1 MFTGLNWVLHTV
13 GNYVGVYARGVTR
26 SSTGQVAQKIGW
38 NSHKNRGDD
47 SHPNISICAECT
59 HTCSYRYVHRVEL
72 GPRHGN
78 YVGVHK
84 YVCTCVD
91 MNVCSQEGRNRV

>member
-26 SSTGQVAQKIGW
+26 SSVGQVAQKIGW

-47 SHPNISICAECT
+47 SHPNISICAVCA
-59 HTCSYRYVHRVEL
+59 HTRVVIDL
-72 GPRHGN
+72 FTGLN
-78 YVGVHK
+78 WVLDMVIMW
-84 YVCTCVD
+84 VCTNMCAPV
-91 MNVCSQEGRNRV
+91 